1 MASHGEDWWQHVRVG
16 RINARMVTVFSL
28 HATKKLLDRVKQP
41 IMPPVS
47 EPTTVLGNWYG
58 TVRFWKPHVAL
69 LVNERTL
76 FPVLMPLA
84 PAATLMERF
93 PDGLRQTLEA
103 RGVAADFIES
113 EVAAMVD
120 GQYAKTANRSVLGIM
135 NEFGYLAD
143 WFRDHRGSTDLVT
156 LALRLSETPC
166 GPLYQRHGSP
176 DRELDAAIAVWLDAK
191 TE

>member
-1 MASHGEDWWQHVRVG
+1 
-16 RINARMVTVFSL
+16 MVAVFSL

-41 IMPPVS
+41 ILPPVS

-58 TVRFWKPHVAL
+58 TVRFWKPQVAL

-93 PDGLRQTLEA
+93 PGGLRHTLEA
-103 RGVAADFIES
+103 RGVVADFIES
-113 EVAAMVD
+113 EIGAMVD
-120 GQYAKTANRSVLGIM
+120 GQYAKTASRSVLGIM

-143 WFRDHRGSTDLVT
+143 WLRDRRGSTDLVT

-176 DRELDAAIAVWLDAK
+176 DRELDAAVAVWLDAK
-191 TE
+191 KE

>member
-1 MASHGEDWWQHVRVG
+1 MA
-16 RINARMVTVFSL
+16 VFSL

-58 TVRFWKPHVAL
+58 TVRFWKPQAAL

-84 PAATLMERF
+84 PATTLMERF
-93 PDGLRQTLEA
+93 PDCLGQTLEA
-103 RGVAADFIES
+103 RGVAADFIEI
-113 EVAAMVD
+113 EIGAMVN
-120 GQYAKTANRSVLGIM
+120 GQYAKTASRSVLGIM

-143 WFRDHRGSTDLVT
+143 WLRDHRGPADLVT

-176 DRELDAAIAVWLDAK
+176 DRELDAAVAVWLDAK